1 MLLYGNLT
9 TTDIVLWGRVQT
21 MSVYGGRVKTEGS
34 YGGCVQT
41 RLLLGPFSDSVGAE
55 LIPVHKLQNV

>member
-1 MLLYGNLT
+1 MNVT
-9 TTDIVLWGRVQT
+9 AFVLWGRVQ
-21 MSVYGGRVKTEGS
+21 MASVYGDRVKTDGS